1 MKIKRYSM
9 GGLHYTADLPSSNSP
24 QSASANTQSAKKE
37 DNTIQKE
44 IINIIKEHGVT
55 NDVNYF
61 TNAVSQML
69 SSTAN
74 MDPFSNS
81 TDYTMAQLL
90 RIQNLANRVKRSSK
104 LYDNAVNR
112 IDAENSDADVAI
124 TSTGALYVQHEGK
137 LKTISASEYS
147 KNPDEYT
154 PVTTGDLMKVREY
167 DPSLVFNTSI
177 LTDLSGQVGMK
188 TIIDYLRTTIT
199 AYGKIEKSSSNS
211 QYSTKQLNDIDKG
224 LVQMFG
230 NNPVFKNTIK
240 TTVSDQAYTASASA
254 EERSHQINAAANY
267 LWSTLNGDMQNVLRA
282 NAALRSRIDKN
293 SSPVDIILQ
302 AINAHTD
309 HSITQ
314 DIDSDYEG
322 SLKNGK
328 LSKGSESTSQVQE
341 SFGNMVIK
349 DHGAMTNI
357 GYSLGT
363 GLKQNYPGFR
373 YGNVENHKTGHMM
386 PKASTLSESYDNLQG
401 HGLVNTMRTA
411 YFGDI
416 PIQDIASTGQSILVD
431 NSKGG
436 VVVYLPTINGNIDF
450 NMMQQM
456 NDVYSKIVADRITDP
471 VKLRKIWE
479 DNGFQYDEQKR
490 IGIPIGYTLT
500 PYWTQVAFTSTRAN
514 IVDDKIFK
522 RSNFLETVDDSRLES
537 LMLTYNTDPTHKNN
551 PKLEIDPRAFGVS
564 KSGLIYIP
572 LNDNQNEVLVA
583 SNTGYINKPNVD
595 NIAARQQATAYDPNT
610 GYSHAQGYNS
620 NILD

>member
-9 GGLHYTADLPSSNSP
+9 GGLHYTADLPSSNNP
-24 QSASANTQSAKKE
+24 QSASATAQSAKKE

-74 MDPFSNS
+74 MDPFSNG

-199 AYGKIEKSSSNS
+199 AYGNIEKSSGNS

-240 TTVSDQAYTASASA
+240 TTVSDQAYTASASE

-349 DHGAMTNI
+349 DHGALTNI

-363 GLKQNYPGFR
+363 GLKLNFPGFR
-373 YGNVENHKTGHMM
+373 YGDVENHKTGHMM
-386 PKASTLSESYDNLQG
+386 PKASTLSESYSNLQG

-436 VVVYLPTINGNIDF
+436 VVIYLPTINGNIDF

-456 NDVYSKIVADRITDP
+456 NDIHAKIVADRITDP
-471 VKLRKIWE
+471 VQLRKIWE
-479 DNGFQYDEQKR
+479 DNGFQYDEQKKT
-490 IGIPIGYTLT
+490 GIPMGYTLT
-500 PYWTQVAFTSTRAN
+500 PYWTQAAFTSTRAN

-522 RSNFLETVDDSRLES
+522 RSNFLETIDDSRLES
-537 LMLTYNTDPTHKNN
+537 LMLAYNTDPTHKNN

-595 NIAARQQATAYDPNT
+595 DIAARQQATAYDPNT
-610 GYSHAQGYNS
+610 GYSHVRGYNS

>member
-9 GGLHYTADLPSSNSP
+9 GGLHYTADLPYSNNIQST
-24 QSASANTQSAKKE
+24 SASVQSAKKE

-69 SSTAN
+69 SFAAN

-81 TDYTMAQLL
+81 TNYTMAQLL

-154 PVTTGDLMKVREY
+154 PITTGDLMKIREY

-199 AYGKIEKSSSNS
+199 AYGKIEKTSNNS

-240 TTVSDQAYTASASA
+240 TTVSDQAYTASASE

-267 LWSTLNGDMQNVLRA
+267 L
-282 NAALRSRIDKN
+282 
-293 SSPVDIILQ
+293 
-302 AINAHTD
+302 
-309 HSITQ
+309 
-314 DIDSDYEG
+314 
-322 SLKNGK
+322 
-328 LSKGSESTSQVQE
+328 
-341 SFGNMVIK
+341 
-349 DHGAMTNI
+349 
-357 GYSLGT
+357 
-363 GLKQNYPGFR
+363 
-373 YGNVENHKTGHMM
+373 
-386 PKASTLSESYDNLQG
+386 
-401 HGLVNTMRTA
+401 
-411 YFGDI
+411 
-416 PIQDIASTGQSILVD
+416 
-431 NSKGG
+431 
-436 VVVYLPTINGNIDF
+436 
-450 NMMQQM
+450 
-456 NDVYSKIVADRITDP
+456 
-471 VKLRKIWE
+471 
-479 DNGFQYDEQKR
+479 
-490 IGIPIGYTLT
+490 
-500 PYWTQVAFTSTRAN
+500 
-514 IVDDKIFK
+514 
-522 RSNFLETVDDSRLES
+522 
-537 LMLTYNTDPTHKNN
+537 
-551 PKLEIDPRAFGVS
+551 
-564 KSGLIYIP
+564 
-572 LNDNQNEVLVA
+572 
-583 SNTGYINKPNVD
+583 
-595 NIAARQQATAYDPNT
+595 
-610 GYSHAQGYNS
+610 
-620 NILD
+620 